1 MDEKSRTGGF
11 DQRFPNKRDMSSGW
25 LALRCLTKPSS
36 SAMPLPSKRATFA
49 GF

>member
-11 DQRFPNKRDMSSGW
+11 DQRFPKGKIV
-25 LALRCLTKPSS
+25 LE
-36 SAMPLPSKRATFA
+36 